1 MVFLVTGRSA
11 ENIEKKKKTDRR
23 KTLKSKVKRKK
34 NEECQ
39 QTQIITIYIFGFK
52 LYFARKH
59 GLKKVVYTFF
69 VIKLYVKFL
78 CVARYFNIHEYTN
91 FNLTEI
97 YINRL
102 STTTQIFIT
111 MDYSILMS
119 EKYFHFR
126 EIQKH
131 LAKTF
136 FLNP

>member
-59 GLKKVVYTFF
+59 SLKKVVYTFF

-78 CVARYFNIHEYTN
+78 CIARYFNIHEYTN

-119 EKYFHFR
+119 EKYFHFG